1 MTWRS
6 SRVTAI
12 FEQKVMMVTISMVA
26 VEMWRGVDL
35 QNILMKE
42 RMRLK
47 KDGYVSQ
54 GVIRI

>member
-1 MTWRS
+1 MTRRS

-26 VEMWRGVDL
+26 VGMWRGVDL

-47 KDGYVSQ
+47 KDGCVGQ
-54 GVIRI
+54 GVVRI